1 MNGKNNKKV
10 LCFGTFDLFHP
21 GHVSFLRQA
30 RKYGNYLVVVVA
42 RDENVKKI
50 KGKYPLD
57 NELKRIE
64 NLKKSKLGDNVI
76 LGKEKF
82 SYSIIKE
89 IDPDII
95 CLGYD
100 QKVDEKKLQSELRSK
115 KEYSGVKKVYNKK
128 IVRLLPYKENIYK
141 SSKLNKRK
149 NRKF

>member
-10 LCFGTFDLFHP
+10 LCFGTFDLFHL

-141 SSKLNKRK
+141 SSKLNKQK

>member
-141 SSKLNKRK
+141 SSKLNKQK